1 MLIPRTVHILDPGLA
16 GVGGHYFSMNLAI
29 AKELSEIGI
38 KVITY
43 GKVGSIIEEE
53 ELNFKPTFRFDVFQ
67 EIPAQSANSYVVE
80 NFFGLNKLF
89 SEDLAQ
95 INPKEISSED
105 LIYFQGITQ
114 NQINAVTDWL
124 LSLPENIRPPVIIT
138 LRFLNSRMLHNLN
151 RGFAPQIEYLYQQ
164 SLQRLLQVHKN
175 TKLVADTEMLCQ
187 CFRAITGLEVTLVPS
202 PLGGFTKNLSDGQKK
217 KFGEQIEILYI
228 GNISPYRGL
237 ELLPGI
243 VDKILTSEAKTNFV
257 IQINAEQSSDQ
268 AQLMKPIAEK
278 YPGRVRIIF
287 GALSM
292 DDYLD
297 AINHSDILLLP
308 YHPAYYSFGG
318 SGVFTEAAAMGK
330 VVVATAGTI
339 IDSQANEY
347 DLPVCF
353 AENYAEGS
361 FVSALLIAIN
371 NLHYLKKLAAVTSP
385 QFSAHNSPNNLVRNL
400 LKLL

>member
-1 MLIPRTVHILDPGLA
+1 
-16 GVGGHYFSMNLAI
+16 MNLAI
-29 AKELSEIGI
+29 AKKLSGIGI

-43 GKVGSIIEEE
+43 GKIGSVINEED
-53 ELNFKPTFRFDVFQ
+53 LNFRPIFRFDVFQ
-67 EIPAQSANSYVVE
+67 EIQAQSANSYVVE

-89 SEDLAQ
+89 FEDLVT
-95 INPKEISSED
+95 INQTDISSDD
-105 LIYFQGITQ
+105 LIYFQGLTQ

-124 LSLPENIRPPVIIT
+124 LSLPENKRPPVIIT

-164 SLQRLLQVHKN
+164 SLQRLLQAHKN

-187 CFRAITGLEVTLVPS
+187 CFRSISGLEVTLVPS
-202 PLGGFTKNLSDGQKK
+202 PLGGFENLQGIVKDK
-217 KFGEQIEILYI
+217 KFDQKIEILYI

-237 ELLPGI
+237 ELLPSI
-243 VDKILTSEAKTNFV
+243 ADKILTAQERTNFV
-257 IQINAEQSSDQ
+257 VQINADPSSEH
-268 AQLMKPIAEK
+268 AQLMKPVVEK
-278 YPGRVRIIF
+278 FSERVKIIY

-292 DDYLD
+292 DDYLST
-297 AINHSDILLLP
+297 INNADIVLLP

-339 IDSQANEY
+339 IDSQAKEY

-353 AENYAEGS
+353 AENYAQDS
-361 FVSALLIAIN
+361 FVAALLSAIAD
-371 NLHYLKKLAAVTSP
+371 LPHFKKMAAISCP
-385 QFSAHNSPNNLVRNL
+385 QFSAHNSPNNLVRSL
-400 LKLL
+400 LRLI